1 MNVFINNVLVTNED
15 GSPFML
21 PLTGQTTIN
30 EIKNWS
36 RQYFPNILTINM
48 TFSDGQMLHESVF
61 NTNKYDEINLTAYS
75 NIINGGR
82 INISTMADITPNA
95 RPIETSPIETL
106 PIDVTRLIMEYADD
120 EELAKNCMLNKFFS
134 EKVCDDNFWM
144 RKIFERFG
152 LNREE
157 VNLYKR
163 GNSIIAYYNYLSNV
177 EKLGLSTP
185 VAELERIYNHPDFQS
200 AKVEVD
206 KVTRDAPAYIDIN
219 AYKINLLYRVIDK
232 FWNNAVLKTV
242 EFYNFDKYPWIYE
255 NFYDIPVSI
264 RKYINSRNGSY
275 LGIDDVYDQIY
286 TLAEKVSRLENTA
299 YLVYPGGR
307 RIGRNEVRDFLEEW
321 LKTAKHDK
329 TTISKMEN
337 NILNLLRV

>member
-1 MNVFINNVLVTNED
+1 MNVFVNNVLVTNED

-21 PLTGQTTIN
+21 PLTGQTTIS

-36 RQYFPNILTINM
+36 RQSFPDISSLNL
-48 TFSDGQMLHESVF
+48 TFSDGQMLHEVVF
-61 NTNKYDEINLTAYS
+61 NTNTYDGINLTAYS
-75 NIINGGR
+75 DIINGGR
-82 INISTMADITPNA
+82 INITTNITTNT
-95 RPIETSPIETL
+95 RPTLPIETL
-106 PIDVTRLIMEYADD
+106 PIDVTRLIMEYTDD

-134 EKVCDDNFWM
+134 VKVCDDNFWM

-157 VNLYKR
+157 VNLYRK

-185 VAELERIYNHPDFQS
+185 VAELERIYNHPDFQD

-206 KVTRDAPAYIDIN
+206 IVTRDAPTNIDIN
-219 AYKINLLYRVIDK
+219 AYKSTLLYRVIDK
-232 FWNNAVLKTV
+232 FWNNAVLETV
-242 EFYNFDKYPWIYE
+242 EFYDFDKYPWIYE

-264 RKYINSRNGSY
+264 RTYINSRNGSY
-275 LGIDDVYDQIY
+275 LGMDDVYDQIY
-286 TLAEKVSRLENTA
+286 TLAEGLSRLESTQS
-299 YLVYPGGR
+299 LVYPGGR
-307 RIGRNEVRDFLEEW
+307 TLNRNALKSLLRQWV
-321 LKTAKHDK
+321 KTAKHDK
-329 TTISKMEN
+329 TTISKMKN